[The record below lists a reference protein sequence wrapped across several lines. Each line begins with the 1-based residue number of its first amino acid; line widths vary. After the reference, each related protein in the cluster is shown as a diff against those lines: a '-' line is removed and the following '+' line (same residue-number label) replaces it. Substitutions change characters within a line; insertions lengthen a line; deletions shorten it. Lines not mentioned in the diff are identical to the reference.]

1 MKFFHHIVFCCCI
14 FTMGFS
20 VQFYKIWRSEVI
32 IVNAISIPVFG
43 ARDCMHTEEILNE
56 KTKGSLPSLL
66 WTFLWGNITI
76 WLWFEEWGKWYLQ
89 SFWGKFQ
96 LIFWCML
103 PFPSCVCWEYLQAV
117 NCLPG
122 TSDRMDILFG
132 LVGYILCWCEVA
144 LLLLLNTDSTII
156 QEN

>member
-1 MKFFHHIVFCCCI
+1 MKFFRHIVFCCCI
-14 FTMGFS
+14 FAMGFS
-20 VQFYKIWRSEVI
+20 VLFYKTWRSEVI
-32 IVNAISIPVFG
+32 TIPVFE
-43 ARDCMHTEEILNE
+43 ARDCRHTEEILNE

-89 SFWGKFQ
+89 SFLGKFQ
-96 LIFWCML
+96 LIFWCIL
-103 PFPSCVCWEYLQAV
+103 PFLSCVCWEYLQAV
-117 NCLPG
+117 NILPG
-122 TSDRMDILFG
+122 TSDRIDILFG
-132 LVGYILCWCEVA
+132 LVGCILYWCEVA